1 MALLNSVVKLKNF
14 LVGVAV
20 NWDEL
25 NRTLTIIGSFT
36 MLYVM
41 FITPEHESDV
51 LYSGIFTLLGYAL
64 RGKGGQ

>member
-41 FITPEHESDV
+41 FITPTPESDV
-51 LYSGIFTLLGYAL
+51 LYTGNFTLLGYAL
-64 RGKGGQ
+64 RGKSRQ